1 MPTGTGKSVVIANFI
16 RRIFGYWPNQR
27 VMMLTHVKKL
37 ISQNAEKLLAVWP
50 VAPMGIYSAGLN
62 SREMIMPIVFGGV
75 QSVAPA
81 RRSFAFDRREVDVKV
96 DFWKKNQGYI
106 THSIFELEE

>member
-1 MPTGTGKSVVIANFI
+1 MEIKTETKAKKHRARRTKAIAN
-16 RRIFGYWPNQR
+16 PAA
-27 VMMLTHVKKL
+27 
-37 ISQNAEKLLAVWP
+37 SLLAALKF
-50 VAPMGIYSAGLN
+50 VA
-62 SREMIMPIVFGGV
+62 V
-75 QSVAPA
+75 A

>member
-1 MPTGTGKSVVIANFI
+1 MDFEKGSMENIAITNTKYSVDLLNKYPHVIFVFGDNMIRKGKGGQAIIRDWLQHALEETPTGS
-16 RRIFGYWPNQR
+16 
-27 VMMLTHVKKL
+27 
-37 ISQNAEKLLAVWP
+37 
-50 VAPMGIYSAGLN
+50 
-62 SREMIMPIVFGGV
+62 V

>member
-1 MPTGTGKSVVIANFI
+1 MEIKTEPK
-16 RRIFGYWPNQR
+16 
-27 VMMLTHVKKL
+27 VKKHRARRAKTTAVNPAA
-37 ISQNAEKLLAVWP
+37 SLLAALKF
-50 VAPMGIYSAGLN
+50 VA
-62 SREMIMPIVFGGV
+62 V
-75 QSVAPA
+75 A